1 MLTGR
6 NMIGTETFTTI
17 PPKVCKTC
25 GKTFCIAS
33 RKYAYKIA
41 KPHTGTAFDWYCSY
55 TCFRVA
61 QKPIEEAQKPIEEA
75 HKARRAE
82 MERRAAAREEK
93 ALEAKRRRE
102 EEKARLKTHRKEA
115 ARQPASAQEKENVAQ
130 MIARMRRASE
140 ERKRRA

>member
-25 GKTFCIAS
+25 GKTFCIAN

-55 TCFRVA
+55 TCFRV
-61 QKPIEEAQKPIEEA
+61 AQKPIEEA

-102 EEKARLKTHRKEA
+102 EEKARLKTRRKEA
-115 ARQPASAQEKENVAQ
+115 ARQPASAQEKETVAQ

>member
-33 RKYAYKIA
+33 RKYAYKIT

-61 QKPIEEAQKPIEEA
+61 QKPIEEA

-93 ALEAKRRRE
+93 VLKSYLEVTK
-102 EEKARLKTHRKEA
+102 
-115 ARQPASAQEKENVAQ
+115 
-130 MIARMRRASE
+130 
-140 ERKRRA
+140 

>member
-25 GKTFCIAS
+25 GKTFCIANQ
-33 RKYAYKIA
+33 KYVYKIA
-41 KPHTGTAFDWYCSY
+41 KPHTGTEFDWYCSY

-61 QKPIEEAQKPIEEA
+61 QKPIEEAR
-75 HKARRAE
+75 KAWRAE

-115 ARQPASAQEKENVAQ
+115 ARQPASAQEKAQEKENVAQ

>member
-25 GKTFCIAS
+25 GKTFCIANQ
-33 RKYAYKIA
+33 KYVYKIA

-55 TCFRVA
+55 TCFRAA
-61 QKPIEEAQKPIEEA
+61 QKPREEA
-75 HKARRAE
+75 HRAHRAE

-115 ARQPASAQEKENVAQ
+115 ARQPASAQEKETVAQ